1 MADDPSHLIRS
12 IGAEAVVAGLKRW
25 GIERVFGL
33 PGVHLDPLFDA
44 LHGVRDRV
52 RLIHT
57 RHEQG
62 AGYMA
67 LGAAM
72 ATGRPAVFT
81 VVPGPGLLN
90 AGAALA
96 TAYACNAPVL
106 CITSTVVWPLL
117 ERHYG
122 SLHELPDQP
131 GIIRRLSKWSARA
144 EHAAQIPGLMNE
156 AFRQLVTGRPRPV
169 IIEIPPEVLAQRT
182 LIDPHD
188 NLPELRRPTPD
199 PPLIE
204 QAAQIAAAAERPVI
218 VIGSGAQH
226 AAREVRELAELL
238 RAPVISRQMGK
249 GVLSDEHPLSLPAAA
264 ANRLWPSVDLAIG
277 IGTRLQ
283 QLREWGLDERLKV
296 IRIDIDPREHARIA
310 PPDIGIVADA
320 ADATRALCQALH
332 GRELRACDR
341 TAELHA
347 AKEALRRELREQIPL
362 QVAYLDAI
370 RAELPVDGL
379 LVDEITQIGHAA
391 KLSFTTQRPRSLFSS
406 GYQGTLG
413 YGYATALGV
422 QAAMPDRRVVSIN
435 GDGGF
440 MYTMPELATAV
451 LHELP
456 VVALVFNDHAFGNV
470 ETIQH
475 RWYGGR
481 TIATRLRNP
490 DFVELARTFG
500 AVGLRAST
508 PDDLRGALRTAFA
521 ANRPAVI
528 DIPIETRAMGWVWS
542 FILPSKVR
550 GMPA

>member
-1 MADDPSHLIRS
+1 MADDLSHLMRG
-12 IGAEAVVAGLKRW
+12 IGADAVVAGLMRW
-25 GIERVFGL
+25 RVERVFGL

-44 LHGVRDRV
+44 LHGARDRV

-62 AGYMA
+62 AAYMA

-90 AGAALA
+90 ASAALA

-117 ERHYG
+117 DRQYG

-131 GIIRRLSKWSARA
+131 GIIRRLSKWSAQA
-144 EHAAQIPGLMNE
+144 EHAAQIPGLMND
-156 AFRQLVTGRPRPV
+156 AFRQLVTGRPRPAV
-169 IIEIPPEVLAQRT
+169 IEIPPEVLAQRT
-182 LIDPHD
+182 LIDPRE
-188 NLPELRRPTPD
+188 NLPELRRPTAD
-199 PPLIE
+199 PELIE
-204 QAAQIAAAAERPVI
+204 KAAQIAAASERPVI
-218 VIGSGAQH
+218 VVGSGAQH

-249 GVLSDEHPLSLPAAA
+249 GVLSDEHPLALPAAA
-264 ANRLWPSVDLAIG
+264 ANRLWSSADLVIG
-277 IGTRLQ
+277 VGTRLQ

-296 IRIDIDPREHARIA
+296 IRFDIDPKEHARIA
-310 PPDIGIVADA
+310 PPDVGVVADA
-320 ADATRALCQALH
+320 ADATRALLQALL

-341 TAELHA
+341 STELHA
-347 AKEALRRELREQIPL
+347 ARETLRRELREQIPL
-362 QVAYLDAI
+362 QIAYLDAI
-370 RAELPVDGL
+370 RAELPEDGL

-422 QAAMPDRRVVSIN
+422 QAAMRDRQVVSIN

-470 ETIQH
+470 ETIQN

-500 AVGLRAST
+500 ALGLRART
-508 PDDLRGALRTAFA
+508 PDELRSALRTAFA
-521 ANRPAVI
+521 ERRPAVI
-528 DIPIETRAMGWVWS
+528 DIPIETAAMGWVWS